1 MSGAVFK
8 VLPSIAMRSVR
19 ILRNI
24 DQGSRFLAV
33 RITSAMMVSAHSSL
47 PRYSMTEIE
56 QFSEP
61 DGEPLLGLFNS
72 TSYDPDGV
80 GLALSGGGYKAA
92 AFHLGALIRLNELGW
107 LPRLS
112 RIASVSGGS
121 IAAGFLG
128 LIWKDLT
135 FDADGVAGNFKAV
148 FVEPL
153 GEFLT
158 EVNLDIPQ
166 GLLGLLLPFR
176 SAADGVAKAY
186 DRHLFKGA
194 TLQALPAEGHGP
206 RFVILAT
213 NYDLNSLW
221 RFSRPYAADYRV
233 GMIDNPVLP
242 LSRIVAASSAFPPF
256 FCPIEIDFD
265 GQTVKPVAGADRNEG
280 DFLKR
285 ALLADG
291 GIYDNM
297 GLEPIWKRYGTLLV
311 SNAGGAF
318 DEEHRP
324 TDWFNLLLRVI
335 NMIHRQAENNR
346 QRALM
351 MLAKTGERKIAYWP
365 LRNTAGAYPR
375 PSPAQPSPEDIK
387 GAQDEGVRL
396 WSLGSKAYARLVNH
410 GYSLC
415 DSAMGSYLDP
425 GTPPPAILPL

>member
-1 MSGAVFK
+1 MA
-8 VLPSIAMRSVR
+8 
-19 ILRNI
+19 
-24 DQGSRFLAV
+24 
-33 RITSAMMVSAHSSL
+33 
-47 PRYSMTEIE
+47 EIE

-61 DGEPLLGLFNS
+61 DGEHLLGLFDS
-72 TSYDPDGV
+72 VSYDADGV

-92 AFHLGALIRLNELGW
+92 AYHLGALIRLNELGW
-107 LPRLS
+107 LPKLS
-112 RIASVSGGS
+112 RVSSVSGGS

-128 LIWKDLT
+128 LVWRKLI
-135 FDADGVAGNFKAV
+135 FAADGVATNFDTV

-153 GEFLT
+153 GTFLT

-176 SAADGVAKAY
+176 SAADGVAKGY
-186 DRHLFKGA
+186 DRHLFKDA
-194 TLQALPAEGHGP
+194 TLQDLPADGEGP

-213 NYDLNSLW
+213 NYELNSLW
-221 RFSRPYAADYRV
+221 RFARPYAADHRV

-256 FCPIEIDFD
+256 FCPIEVDFA

-285 ALLADG
+285 AILADG

-318 DEEHRP
+318 DEEHHP

-351 MLAKTGERKIAYWP
+351 MLTKTGQRKIAYWP
-365 LRNTAGAYPR
+365 LRNTGSVYPR
-375 PSPAQPSPEDIK
+375 PSPAQPSPEDVTR
-387 GAQDEGVRL
+387 AQEEGVRL
-396 WSLGSKAYARLVNH
+396 WSLGARAYARLVNH

-415 DSAMGSYLDP
+415 DSAMGSYLGS
-425 GTPPPAILPL
+425 GTPPPATLPL